1 MALTSPRRSALA
13 DQVIA
18 QLRNQITSGEWP
30 VGSRIPTEPELVEQL
45 GVARNTVRE
54 AVRALA
60 HNGLL
65 DIRQGSGTY
74 VVATSELAGVMHRRF
89 AAADPRHIAE
99 LRSTLESSAAR
110 LAAVRRTER
119 DLRQLDTLMARRE
132 EAWASGDAEAFVAA
146 DATLHLAVVAAS
158 HNDVL
163 TELYADLGDLLRDYL
178 RGDVGPELRPE
189 NHMDHARL
197 VEAIR
202 AGDAETAA
210 ARGGEPCAELP
221 AGPGV
226 ALGPL
231 TAGLLDAAHTGA
243 GRWLTQAVA
252 ISFQQRSSSR
262 TVRPGSTATAAPSA
276 STSHQRAHSVWSWTR
291 SVEG

>member
-89 AAADPRHIAE
+89 ASADPRHIAE

-110 LAAVRRTER
+110 LAAARRTER
-119 DLRQLDTLMARRE
+119 DLKQLDALMARRE
-132 EAWASGDAEAFVAA
+132 EAWAAGDAEAFVEA
-146 DATLHLAVVAAS
+146 DATLHHAVVAAS

-163 TELYADLGDLLRDYL
+163 TALYADLGDLLRDYL
-178 RGDVGPELRPE
+178 RGDIGHELRPE
-189 NHMDHARL
+189 NHMDHGRL

-202 AGDAETAA
+202 AGDGETAA
-210 ARGGEPCAELP
+210 AEAASHALSCP
-221 AGPGV
+221 A
-226 ALGPL
+226 
-231 TAGLLDAAHTGA
+231 D
-243 GRWLTQAVA
+243 
-252 ISFQQRSSSR
+252 
-262 TVRPGSTATAAPSA
+262 RP
-276 STSHQRAHSVWSWTR
+276 
-291 SVEG
+291 

>member
-1 MALTSPRRSALA
+1 MALTSTRRSALA

-18 QLRNQITSGEWP
+18 QLRNQITAGEWP

-74 VVATSELAGVMHRRF
+74 VVATSELAGVMQRRF
-89 AAADPRHIAE
+89 ADADPRHVAE

-110 LAAVRRTER
+110 LAALRRTDR
-119 DLRQLDTLMARRE
+119 DIRQLDTLMVRRE
-132 EAWASGDAEAFVAA
+132 ETWASGDAEAFVAA

-163 TELYADLGDLLRDYL
+163 TELYADLNDLLRDYL
-178 RGDVGPELRPE
+178 RDDVGTRLGPEEL
-189 NHMDHARL
+189 MDHGRL

-210 ARGGEPCAELP
+210 AEA
-221 AGPGV
+221 
-226 ALGPL
+226 
-231 TAGLLDAAHTGA
+231 AAHA
-243 GRWLTQAVA
+243 LNCLRERV
-252 ISFQQRSSSR
+252 
-262 TVRPGSTATAAPSA
+262 
-276 STSHQRAHSVWSWTR
+276 
-291 SVEG
+291 

>member
-1 MALTSPRRSALA
+1 MALSSPRRSALS

-18 QLRNQITSGEWP
+18 ELRNQITSGEWP

-110 LAAVRRTER
+110 LAAARRTER
-119 DLRQLDTLMARRE
+119 DMRQLDALLARRE
-132 EAWASGDAEAFVAA
+132 EAWEAGDAERFVAA
-146 DATLHLAVVAAS
+146 DATFHLAVVAAS
-158 HNDVL
+158 HNEVMS
-163 TELYADLGDLLRDYL
+163 ELYADLGHLMRDWLRD
-178 RGDVGPELRPE
+178 DVGQDLRPE

-202 AGDAETAA
+202 AGDAEAA
-210 ARGGEPCAELP
+210 ASEAAGYPFACLSGDRAP
-221 AGPGV
+221 AG
-226 ALGPL
+226 
-231 TAGLLDAAHTGA
+231 D
-243 GRWLTQAVA
+243 
-252 ISFQQRSSSR
+252 
-262 TVRPGSTATAAPSA
+262 
-276 STSHQRAHSVWSWTR
+276 
-291 SVEG
+291 

>member
-1 MALTSPRRSALA
+1 MPLSHPRRSALSE
-13 DQVIA
+13 QVIA
-18 QLRNQITSGEWP
+18 ALRNQITSGEWP

-74 VVATSELAGVMHRRF
+74 VAATSELAGVMHRRF
-89 AAADPRHIAE
+89 ADADPRHIAE

-110 LAAVRRTER
+110 LAAARRTEK
-119 DLRQLDTLMARRE
+119 DLGQLDALLARRE
-132 EAWASGDAEAFVAA
+132 QAWRSGDAEAFVAA

-163 TELYADLGDLLRDYL
+163 TAMYADLGEVLRDWL
-178 RGDVGPELRPE
+178 RADVGAELTPQSY
-189 NHMDHARL
+189 MDHTRL

-202 AGDAETAA
+202 AGDADAA
-210 ARGGEPCAELP
+210 AKE
-221 AGPGV
+221 
-226 ALGPL
+226 
-231 TAGLLDAAHTGA
+231 AASYPFLC
-243 GRWLTQAVA
+243 RPDR
-252 ISFQQRSSSR
+252 FSS
-262 TVRPGSTATAAPSA
+262 PS
-276 STSHQRAHSVWSWTR
+276 
-291 SVEG
+291 GD

>member
-1 MALTSPRRSALA
+1 MALTSTRRSALA

-18 QLRNQITSGEWP
+18 PLRNQITAGEWP

-89 AAADPRHIAE
+89 ADADPRHVAE

-110 LAAVRRTER
+110 LAALRRTER
-119 DLRQLDTLMARRE
+119 DMRQLDTLMARRE
-132 EAWASGDAEAFVAA
+132 ETWASGDAEAFVAA

-163 TELYADLGDLLRDYL
+163 TELYADLNDLLRDYL
-178 RGDVGPELRPE
+178 RDDVGTRLGPDEL
-189 NHMDHARL
+189 MDHTRL

-210 ARGGEPCAELP
+210 AEA
-221 AGPGV
+221 
-226 ALGPL
+226 
-231 TAGLLDAAHTGA
+231 AAHA
-243 GRWLTQAVA
+243 LNCLRE
-252 ISFQQRSSSR
+252 
-262 TVRPGSTATAAPSA
+262 
-276 STSHQRAHSVWSWTR
+276 RA
-291 SVEG
+291 

>member
-1 MALTSPRRSALA
+1 MALTSTRRSALA

-30 VGSRIPTEPELVEQL
+30 VGSRIPTEPELVGQL

-89 AAADPRHIAE
+89 ADADPRHVAE

-110 LAAVRRTER
+110 LAALRRTDR
-119 DLRQLDTLMARRE
+119 DLRQLDTLMARRK
-132 EAWASGDAEAFVAA
+132 AVWASGDAEAFVAA

-163 TELYADLGDLLRDYL
+163 TELYADLNDLLRDYL
-178 RGDVGPELRPE
+178 RDDVGPELGPE
-189 NHMDHARL
+189 GLMDHSRL

-210 ARGGEPCAELP
+210 AEA
-221 AGPGV
+221 ADH
-226 ALGPL
+226 ALSCL
-231 TAGLLDAAHTGA
+231 
-243 GRWLTQAVA
+243 RE
-252 ISFQQRSSSR
+252 
-262 TVRPGSTATAAPSA
+262 
-276 STSHQRAHSVWSWTR
+276 RA
-291 SVEG
+291 